1 MNIATLIR
9 FKKGTY
15 EGIWNGNRWAP
26 HGNLVE
32 IARHYG
38 IGMTVIATET
48 DYEKICQCCDGLI
61 IPGSPI
67 DIDPTYY
74 GGEPFDPPNVMDE
87 YALDSKVIAAFDK
100 MGKPMLGICGGHQAL
115 NVFYGGTLRRYK
127 EMREPVSESHREV
140 GTVVDRYGHEISYN
154 THMVNIDKESF
165 LYDVYGSER
174 ARVNTYHAWALD
186 RVAEG
191 FKVVARSDDGI
202 VEAIEWKEKNVFGTQ
217 YHPELAFRIN
227 DPVELKLFEN
237 FFRVCEENT
246 RKLRSAAK

>member
-15 EGIWNGNRWAP
+15 EGIWNNDGWFA
-26 HGNLVE
+26 HGSLVH
-32 IARHYG
+32 IARQYG

-48 DYEKICQCCDGLI
+48 DYEKICRNCDGLI

-67 DIDPTYY
+67 NIDPTYY
-74 GGEPFDPPNVMDE
+74 GGEPFDPPNLVDE
-87 YALDSKVIAAFDK
+87 YALDSKVIAEFDK

-115 NVFYGGTLRRYK
+115 NVFYGGTLGKYK
-127 EMREPVSESHREV
+127 EMREPVSESHRDA
-140 GTVVDRYGHEISYN
+140 GTAIDRYGNEINYN
-154 THMVNIDKESF
+154 THMVNIEKDSF

-174 ARVNTYHAWALD
+174 VRVNTYHAWAVKDL
-186 RVAEG
+186 AKG
-191 FKVVARSDDGI
+191 FRVVARTDDGI

-217 YHPELAFRIN
+217 YHPELAYRFN

-237 FFRVCEENT
+237 FFRICEENSK
-246 RKLRSAAK
+246 KLRAAEK